1 MQVFELRWKTCFISN
16 ENPVVFYLVF
26 HYVSKFIHLT
36 QMVVIYW
43 LLTAWVINE
52 FKNCLFKIRLGQSIQ
67 WHGMKQVLTDTSPF
81 SSTKQSFKGHDD
93 HIIEVFVPLR
103 EQYGLF
109 NFLDNPCF
117 CSFLMYQL

>member
-1 MQVFELRWKTCFISN
+1 
-16 ENPVVFYLVF
+16 
-26 HYVSKFIHLT
+26 
-36 QMVVIYW
+36 MVVIYW

-52 FKNCLFKIRLGQSIQ
+52 FKIAFLKFASANQYSDREWNRSQLISARFLAPSNLLK
-67 WHGMKQVLTDTSPF
+67 V
-81 SSTKQSFKGHDD
+81 DD

-109 NFLDNPCF
+109 NFPDDPCF